1 MVFSGN
7 GPIEIDGKVYKER
20 RDRPNANFEQVS
32 DGFFTVMGQ
41 KLMEGRD
48 FNEQD
53 LDSKL
58 PVAIVNAAFAQKH
71 FGRESAVGRRFRTGD
86 GSTPQFGPWRAIVGV
101 VTTVRMMGPGN
112 NPNVDET
119 GFYVPFYSVPFGPAP
134 AEPLASQFATVL
146 VKPRGGQRP
155 EALVTPLRQT
165 VSKADAN
172 LPLYFVG
179 TPKYHLDGAVAI
191 NRVIAVMF
199 TIFGVVAIVLAA
211 VGMYG
216 VMSFSVSQRTQEFG
230 VRMALG
236 ADSARIL
243 AMVLRQGARQI
254 ALGLSLGLVLSL
266 GIATA
271 GSDGIGNMLFGVSAR
286 DPLTYIAVFTLVTV
300 VSLLAVFVPAQRAT
314 RVHPM
319 IALRAE

>member
-1 MVFSGN
+1 M
-7 GPIEIDGKVYKER
+7 
-20 RDRPNANFEQVS
+20 
-32 DGFFTVMGQ
+32 
-41 KLMEGRD
+41 
-48 FNEQD
+48 
-53 LDSKL
+53 
-58 PVAIVNAAFAQKH
+58 AIVNAAFAQKH
-71 FGRESAVGRRFRTGD
+71 FGGRARIGRRFRTGD
-86 GSTPQFGPWRAIVGV
+86 GSTPQFGPWRTIVGV
-101 VTTVRMMGPGN
+101 VTTVRMRGPFN

-134 AEPLASQFATVL
+134 AEPLANQFATVL

-155 EALVTPLRQT
+155 EALVTPLRRD
-165 VSKADAN
+165 VSKVDPN

-179 TPKYHLDGAVAI
+179 TPKYHLDGAVAV

-199 TIFGVVAIVLAA
+199 TVFGVVAIVLAA

-271 GSDGIGNMLFGVSAR
+271 GSDGISNMLFGVSAR
-286 DPLTYIAVFTLVTV
+286 DPLTYVAV
-300 VSLLAVFVPAQRAT
+300 
-314 RVHPM
+314 
-319 IALRAE
+319 LRW